1 MPLIKKRPSFNH
13 EVIKGMTK
21 QELLDMHPDAD
32 EEYVVSEW
40 EKAKGSKASI
50 DDVVSDVDLD
60 AAVKKAKAKNTGV

>member
-32 EEYVVSEW
+32 EEYVISEW
-40 EKAKGSKASI
+40 EKSGGKDKS
-50 DDVVSDVDLD
+50 
-60 AAVKKAKAKNTGV
+60 VKKEGKETGV

>member
-32 EEYVVSEW
+32 EEYVISEW
-40 EKAKGSKASI
+40 DKAGGKDKA
-50 DDVVSDVDLD
+50 D
-60 AAVKKAKAKNTGV
+60 VKKPKETGV